1 MRTYALASR
10 GRRTLPHPS
19 SDLDGVLVVTVR
31 KSFWASAEAECFP
44 HRLYARV
51 YFGHSTN
58 LVNAAVVFV
67 RALVA
72 AAVRRPRVVLL
83 GSVERTVPWFI
94 QACRVGL
101 LGKARLVVTNQLHL
115 TDEQLRFVDRNVVYS
130 QAWIDAQTP
139 AVRERAA
146 FVPLPA
152 DGDFEAVTTG
162 DDGYVFA
169 GGGTGRDFATLI
181 EAVEGTDARLRI
193 VTFGPQSLGWA
204 AQLPDNVNVEWTMP
218 LHAFLER
225 MARARIVV
233 VPLRDESSD
242 FGQTTVVQAL
252 SLGKPVVATRSP
264 GVVDYVTDGRE
275 GFLVAAGDSTALRAV
290 IARLEGDAD
299 LRRACGEHALERSRA
314 STYASFAERLVE
326 IVVSGR

>member
-1 MRTYALASR
+1 M
-10 GRRTLPHPS
+10 
-19 SDLDGVLVVTVR
+19 R
-31 KSFWASAEAECFP
+31 KSFWASAEAERFS

-51 YFGHSTN
+51 YFGHSTH

-67 RALVA
+67 WALVA
-72 AAVRRPRVVLL
+72 IALRRPRVVLL
-83 GSVERTVPWFI
+83 GSVERAVPWFI
-94 QACRVGL
+94 RARRLGL

-130 QAWIDAQTP
+130 QAWIDAQRP
-139 AVRERAA
+139 AVRERAV

-152 DGDFEAVTTG
+152 DGDFEATVTG
-162 DDGYVFA
+162 DDDYVFA

-181 EAVEGTDARLRI
+181 EAVEGTDVRVRI
-193 VTFGPQSLGWA
+193 VTFGPQTLGWTA
-204 AQLPDNVNVEWTMP
+204 PLPGNVEVEWTMP
-218 LHAFLER
+218 LHHFLER
-225 MARARIVV
+225 MARARMVV

-242 FGQTTVVQAL
+242 FGQTTLVQAL

-275 GFLVAAGDSTALRAV
+275 GLLVAAGDSKALRAA

-314 STYASFAERLVE
+314 STYASFAGRLVE
-326 IVVSGR
+326 IVASRG